1 MRFNVVVVVVVVV
14 CCMLLLLYV
23 VVDVVVVVVVVFPLC
38 ALILVTAC
46 VQARVCH
53 RRMLSVPTVLA
64 V

>member
-1 MRFNVVVVVVVVV
+1 
-14 CCMLLLLYV
+14 MLLLMLY
-23 VVDVVVVVVVVFPLC
+23 VVVVVVVVFPLC